1 MSFCFTIAEL
11 EFVRN
16 PALEA
21 GKKPRTQAQQT
32 RSPRLRWVKSCLGSA
47 CGKGLAQKPL
57 AAADQSRRFTLSKL
71 HNPKNTRLID
81 PWKRVLELS
90 AYAASPC
97 WPFIVAKCALLH
109 LKRLCPS
116 PTFQALHAEAPC
128 TSPPHKPQLRCSK
141 VCYRS
146 RYL

>member
-11 EFVRN
+11 EFVRD

-21 GKKPRTQAQQT
+21 GKKPRTLAQQT
-32 RSPRLRWVKSCLGSA
+32 RSSR
-47 CGKGLAQKPL
+47 
-57 AAADQSRRFTLSKL
+57 SRRTDTRGLTLPKL

-81 PWKRVLELS
+81 PWKRVLGLS

-97 WPFIVAKCALLH
+97 WPFIVTKCALLH

-116 PTFQALHAEAPC
+116 STLQVLHAEAPC
-128 TSPPHKPQLRCSK
+128 TSLPHKPQLRCSE

>member
-32 RSPRLRWVKSCLGSA
+32 RSPRLRWAKSCLGSA
-47 CGKGLAQKPL
+47 CGTGLAQKPL
-57 AAADQSRRFTLSKL
+57 AAADQSRRFTLPKL

-81 PWKRVLELS
+81 PWKRFWSLVFMPLVLVGPSSLPNARCYTSNVCAQAPLS
-90 AYAASPC
+90 
-97 WPFIVAKCALLH
+97 
-109 LKRLCPS
+109 RLS
-116 PTFQALHAEAPC
+116 IQNLC
-128 TSPPHKPQLRCSK
+128 TPPPHKPQLRCSE
-141 VCYRS
+141 VCYQS